1 MEAQDPSSTDFVNI
15 ISKFN
20 ALENMI
26 LIRDQTIT
34 GNAKIIHEV

>member
-1 MEAQDPSSTDFVNI
+1 MEAQDPNNTDFVNL

-26 LIRDQTIT
+26 FMRDQTIT
-34 GNAKIIHEV
+34 GSANIIHEV

>member
-1 MEAQDPSSTDFVNI
+1 VQEPNNTDFVNL

-26 LIRDQTIT
+26 FMRDHNIT
-34 GNAKIIHEV
+34 GSENIIQEV

>member
-1 MEAQDPSSTDFVNI
+1 MEAQDPSNTDFVNL

-26 LIRDQTIT
+26 FMRDQTIT
-34 GNAKIIHEV
+34 GSANIIHEV